1 MDKEKYNFPCPAR
14 EQATRLTQASPV
26 TEWEQAGPMGWTGSL
41 LTDLLQLLPACG
53 TDLRSQPASLPGT
66 AASPEQGAAPQPPAS
81 LFSAYVT

>member
-26 TEWEQAGPMGWTGSL
+26 TEWEQACPMGWTGSL

-53 TDLRSQPASLPGT
+53 TDLSQPPCLELQHRQSRELLLNL
-66 AASPEQGAAPQPPAS
+66 QPVS
-81 LFSAYVT
+81 SQRT